1 MNKDNIYDIVTISNK
16 EFLVIDVVE
25 LEGKKYLLLSEKK
38 QDDYNFDDL
47 LVVELKEE
55 DGILCTEEVKDEKT
69 FMQLQK
75 IFITNLENI

>member
-1 MNKDNIYDIVTISNK
+1 M
-16 EFLVIDVVE
+16 
-25 LEGKKYLLLSEKK
+25 EGKKYLLLSEKK

>member
-38 QDDYNFDDL
+38 QDNYNFDDL